1 LGDNLIMKKIFAVL
15 AASLAI
21 TGAAGA
27 KEMTATE
34 KQITAFEAA
43 VSKAFV
49 DKDTKTIDANF
60 ANDWTG
66 QNDDPKTMTKAGLI
80 KMIKSGDISAT
91 SMTNRE
97 LVIREVGGV
106 AIVQGG
112 DTEKS
117 TFKGKDTSGV
127 YTWTDILENRGG
139 KWVSIAT
146 QITKIGK

>member
-1 LGDNLIMKKIFAVL
+1 MKTIFTAL
-15 AASLAI
+15 AASLAL
-21 TGAAGA
+21 TGAATA
-27 KEMTATE
+27 KDMTATE
-34 KQITAFEAA
+34 KQITALEAA

-49 DKDTKTIDANF
+49 DKDVKTLDAAL

-66 QNDDPKTMTKAGLI
+66 QNDAPKIMTKADLI
-80 KMIKSGDISAT
+80 KAIKSGDITAA
-91 SMTNRE
+91 SMTNSP
-97 LVIREVGGV
+97 LVIRVVGTI

-127 YTWTDILENRGG
+127 YSWTDILENRGG

-146 QITKIGK
+146 QVTKVAK